1 MSAPILLPNKRLPG
15 TPVAEFLA
23 RKPVR
28 SLLQMMALGEMMADK
43 LPSIPDRIEPGPL
56 VGRVFLG
63 GAAGGVCARIQG
75 ESGALGAVAGGV
87 AAAVGAFTGYCV
99 RRALVRAVGL
109 PDLPVAL
116 CEDAVALLLAWR
128 SLRP

>member
-56 VGRVFLG
+56 VGRVFLS
-63 GAAGGVCARIQG
+63 GAAGGCARASKG
-75 ESGALGAVAGGV
+75 SPAHSE
-87 AAAVGAFTGYCV
+87 
-99 RRALVRAVGL
+99 
-109 PDLPVAL
+109 P
-116 CEDAVALLLAWR
+116 
-128 SLRP
+128 